1 MIRFILNK
9 FFYGILTLYG
19 VVTVIFLLF
28 NVLPGDPA
36 RMMLDQREDSE
47 QLLNIRKKY
56 GFDKSLTTQYF
67 YYLND
72 LSPLSLH
79 SKNIGDYTFLSEGK
93 YSYQTLFSIGR
104 STIVLKYPYLR
115 ESFQKNGKKVSEVIS
130 ETLPNT
136 AILALLAISIAIIFG
151 IIFGILSAVYKDTLL
166 DRVIAIIS
174 TFGMSIPSFFS
185 AILFA
190 WLFGFVLKEYT
201 GLEMTG
207 SFYVVDDFGEDI
219 YIQWKN
225 LILPALVLGIRPLA
239 VVIQL
244 MRNSLLDVLSQDYIR
259 TAKAKGL
266 NTYKIIKNHALKNAL
281 NPVVTAVSGWFASM
295 LAGAVFV
302 EYIFN
307 WNGLGKEI
315 VTALNTL
322 ELYPNPTTST
332 ITIITR
338 TNKHSI
344 SNIGFFAFCQY
355 LLDNSCYICIPESIC
370 NKPDANSLIS
380 SRITELV
387 ALVAWVASV
396 CIGLL
401 LLCIACIGCM
411 G

>member
-244 MRNSLLDVLSQDYIR
+244 MRNSLLDVLSLDYIR

-315 VTALNTL
+315 VSALNTL
-322 ELYPNPTTST
+322 DLPIIMGSVLVIATLFIIINILVD
-332 ITIITR
+332 ITY
-338 TNKHSI
+338 SW
-344 SNIGFFAFCQY
+344 
-355 LLDNSCYICIPESIC
+355 LDP
-370 NKPDANSLIS
+370 
-380 SRITELV
+380 RIRL
-387 ALVAWVASV
+387 
-396 CIGLL
+396 
-401 LLCIACIGCM
+401 
-411 G
+411 

>member
-1 MIRFILNK
+1 MIQFIGNK
-9 FFYGILTLYG
+9 FFYGILTLLG
-19 VVTVIFLLF
+19 VVTVVFLLF

-47 QLLNIRKKY
+47 QLERIQKKY
-56 GFDKSLTTQYF
+56 GFNKPLTTQYF

-72 LSPLSLH
+72 VSPLSIH
-79 SKNIGDYTFLSEGK
+79 SNSEDDFTFLKKGK
-93 YSYQTLFSIGR
+93 YSYIKLFSVGEI
-104 STIVLKYPYLR
+104 SLVLKYPYLR
-115 ESFQKNGKKVSEVIS
+115 ESFQKNGKKVSDVIL

-136 AILALLAISIAIIFG
+136 AILALFSISIAIFLG
-151 IIFGILSAVYKDTLL
+151 IIFGIFSAIYKDTFF
-166 DRVIAIIS
+166 DRIIAIAS

-207 SFYVVDDFGEDI
+207 SLYVVDDFGEHI

-225 LILPALVLGIRPLA
+225 LVLPAIVLGIRPLA

-244 MRNSLLDVLSQDYIR
+244 MRNSLLEVLNLDYIR

-266 NTYKIIKNHALKNAL
+266 RSYQVIKNHALKNSL
-281 NPVVTAVSGWFASM
+281 NPVITAISGWFASM

-315 VTALNTL
+315 VNALNTL
-322 ELYPNPTTST
+322 DLPVIMGSVLV
-332 ITIITR
+332 IASLFII
-338 TNKHSI
+338 I
-344 SNIGFFAFCQY
+344 NILVDIIY
-355 LLDNSCYICIPESIC
+355 SWLDP
-370 NKPDANSLIS
+370 
-380 SRITELV
+380 RIRLK
-387 ALVAWVASV
+387 
-396 CIGLL
+396 
-401 LLCIACIGCM
+401 
-411 G
+411 